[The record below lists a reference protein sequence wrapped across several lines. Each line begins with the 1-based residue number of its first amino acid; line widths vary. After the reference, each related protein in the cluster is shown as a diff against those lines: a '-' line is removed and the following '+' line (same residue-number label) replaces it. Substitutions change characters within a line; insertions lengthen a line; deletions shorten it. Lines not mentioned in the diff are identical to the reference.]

1 MIQRV
6 PNDENREDD
15 GKGPWR
21 RPGACGSRACTISNG
36 SPDTNGTISVGLGF
50 HRVAS
55 SLNLLIERLD
65 ACAPFEIPSIAA
77 SWLND
82 SGILDE
88 VGIWIADV
96 SGTVVEDLGG
106 DGGVVEVEDSP
117 FEVPLHEYTPVFAD
131 REVWLPLHH
140 RGLVIGVLSGSSSHP
155 DESTLRAVSV
165 VLGSALVASR
175 AQSDYVSLA
184 RGEAQMSLPATIQRD
199 LLPNPSY
206 LGKGIE
212 IAGGVEPAY
221 EVAGDVF
228 DYSIAENHVDF
239 AIFDAVGHGLRSAII
254 ASATVG
260 AYRRLRRSELPLK
273 EIADGIEEELK
284 KVLGSGEFV
293 AGIIGRLQAGGR
305 LEIWNAG
312 HIPPLLV
319 GGDGTVELRN
329 DDASPPFGLGAAGEP
344 GEVALSPGDTL
355 ILTTDG
361 IIEAR
366 SQIRESFGQS
376 RLNEL
381 INAYRE
387 TPATRLT
394 REILD
399 AVTSHVHDPLADDA
413 TVLVIR
419 LGQTPDGA
427 PESG

>member
-1 MIQRV
+1 MT
-6 PNDENREDD
+6 P
-15 GKGPWR
+15 
-21 RPGACGSRACTISNG
+21 AL
-36 SPDTNGTISVGLGF
+36 GLL
-50 HRVAS
+50 V
-55 SLNLLIERLD
+55 ERLD

-77 SWLND
+77 SWLID
-82 SGILDE
+82 SGTLDE

-96 SGTVVEDLGG
+96 AGAVVVDVGG
-106 DGGVVEVEDSP
+106 DGGVVEVENSP
-117 FEVPLHEYTPVFAD
+117 FEAPLRENTPVFAD
-131 REVWLPLHH
+131 HQVWLPLHH
-140 RGLVIGVLSGSSSHP
+140 RGLVIGVLSGSASHP

-175 AQSDYVSLA
+175 AQGDYVPVA

-206 LGKGIE
+206 LGQGIE
-212 IAGGVEPAY
+212 ISGGVEPAY

-228 DYSIAENHVDF
+228 DYSITENHVDF

-260 AYRRLRRSELPLK
+260 AYRRLRRSELPLQ

-293 AGIIGRLQAGGR
+293 AGIIGRLQADGH

-319 GGDGTVELRN
+319 GGDGIVELRT
-329 DDASPPFGLGAAGEP
+329 DDASPPFGLGAAGES
-344 GEVALSPGDTL
+344 GVAALSPGDTL
-355 ILTTDG
+355 VLTTDG

-387 TPATRLT
+387 TPVTRLT

-413 TVLVIR
+413 TVLVLR
-419 LGQTPDGA
+419 LGETP
-427 PESG
+427 